1 MIIKKIKQV
10 DKEFLEPAMQETL
23 GVDWDSVYDL
33 RSSNPVFAKC
43 KTIHL
48 RVASPSSAPPKPT
61 EISKWSAI
69 LDIVD
74 RVGECNKYPAVYK
87 CVEWILK
94 EVNGISLGRIMIVNM
109 LPNSMIGI
117 HRDPG
122 QFPYFSKFS
131 RFHIPLITNEDVVFV
146 DGSGAKEHM
155 ESGNLYQLNNL
166 GPHGV
171 ENYGNNARVHIIA
184 DIEVAGGNKEF

>member
-1 MIIKKIKQV
+1 MIVKKIKQV
-10 DKEFLEPAMQETL
+10 DKEFLEPAIQETFKI
-23 GVDWDSVYDL
+23 DWDSIYDS
-33 RSSNPVFAKC
+33 RSHNAVFAKC

-48 RVASPSSAPPKPT
+48 RVACPPSTPPKPT
-61 EISKWSAI
+61 EILKWSTI

-74 RVGECNKYPAVYK
+74 RVKERNRYPAAYK
-87 CVEWILK
+87 CLEWIFK
-94 EVNGISLGRIMIVNM
+94 EVNGISMGRAMIVDM

-117 HRDPG
+117 HCDPG
-122 QFPYFSKFS
+122 EYHAKFS
-131 RFHIPLITNEDVVFV
+131 RFHIPLITNEDVLFV
-146 DGSGAKEHM
+146 DGTGAKEHM
-155 ESGNLYQLNNL
+155 QLGHLYQLNNL